1 MKMHNSQAKKKKKA
15 YLPSN
20 LLNFSPLFPDPIF
33 HFSIYSQ
40 QKCYQ
45 EKKSIKPFPFL
56 IPHSKAQSRHH
67 IHHLQGRTDH
77 EIEMN
82 NHQHLSSLKFTQHF
96 QDPTVKI
103 QAKASLYITGLKCE
117 DQENFNLYLEKTLTS
132 QHLSLTGNH

>member
-1 MKMHNSQAKKKKKA
+1 MRTNCGGGGSKTPNSNYENAQFAGKKKEKKA

-40 QKCYQ
+40 QKRYQ
-45 EKKSIKPFPFL
+45 EKKSIKPFPSL

-67 IHHLQGRTDH
+67 IRHFQGRTDH

-82 NHQHLSSLKFTQHF
+82 NHQHLSGLKFIQHF
-96 QDPTVKI
+96 
-103 QAKASLYITGLKCE
+103 
-117 DQENFNLYLEKTLTS
+117 
-132 QHLSLTGNH
+132 